1 MTKNN
6 IKLKLTYDG
15 TAYLGWQKTD
25 EGRSI
30 EQTLQQVLETIL
42 QQSVILQA
50 ASRTDRGVH
59 AHDQVINFFSNK
71 PILNFNKFQF
81 QLNSMLPK
89 DIRVLE
95 ASKVRDDFHPT
106 IDVLEKTYVY
116 TISASFFQM
125 PQDRHY
131 AWHVYYP
138 LDLALMKEAASHLIG
153 THDFKGFTNR
163 KIDEIYTHHV
173 RTIHNISILKNGE
186 QIQISITGNHFLY
199 KMIRNIVGTLV
210 YIGCGKLPIH
220 VINDLKIEKNRT
232 LAGITAPAH
241 GLSLFNLKY
250 KK

>member
-1 MTKNN
+1 MTKYNV
-6 IKLKLTYDG
+6 KLRLTYDG
-15 TAYLGWQKTD
+15 TAYFGWQKTD
-25 EGRSI
+25 KGPSI
-30 EQTLQQVLETIL
+30 EQTLENVLETIL
-42 QQSVILQA
+42 QQQVKLQA

-59 AHDQVINFFSNK
+59 AHHQVVNFFSNK
-71 PILNFNKFQF
+71 SFCFEKFQF

-95 ASKVRDDFHPT
+95 ACHMREDFHPT
-106 IDVLEKTYVY
+106 VDVKEKTYVY
-116 TISASFFQM
+116 TITASAFQM
-125 PQDRHY
+125 PLARHY

-138 LDLALMKEAASHLIG
+138 LNLELMKEAVTHIIG

-163 KIDEIYTHHV
+163 KIDETYENHV
-173 RTIHNISILKNGE
+173 RTIHEISFNEYGD
-186 QIQISITGNHFLY
+186 QIQISIRGNHFLY

-210 YIGCGKLPIH
+210 YIGCKKLPIH

-250 KK
+250 KE